1 MGRGALLYLLPMKHK
16 WLPVLLLCQ
25 GIFKKTATHLVGHLA
40 HHVTLRLSSFLCKIR
55 SWDGC
60 LLFFWQAHLQM
71 RPACLPR
78 QGPVQPSPPASIT
91 ESRVQRPKGTF
102 VYIQQNAGGCDET
115 SCFFRPRRAG
125 GVTWGL
131 RLCYHPRT
139 TCAQRWVTSLRLHPP
154 HPHLF
159 LVGHKHLSVL
169 PASLACC
176 HLPPAAAAPAWV
188 LPPPS
193 GLGSDPPS
201 SAHAVGHCL
210 PWPPPSLACHPDTP
224 AAPHWGLRDPRP
236 PQGSPFPSS
245 PGHPAVYT
253 QAMLQLPQW

>member
-1 MGRGALLYLLPMKHK
+1 MIACSTPLPRHLQENCHPPSWSSCPSRYPPAQLLP
-16 WLPVLLLCQ
+16 
-25 GIFKKTATHLVGHLA
+25 
-40 HHVTLRLSSFLCKIR
+40 CKIR

-115 SCFFRPRRAG
+115 PCFFRPRRAG

-159 LVGHKHLSVL
+159 LVGHKHLWVL

-193 GLGSDPPS
+193 GPGVWSAVLHTRGRSLPAMASTITSLPPRHSRGS
-201 SAHAVGHCL
+201 
-210 PWPPPSLACHPDTP
+210 SLRT
-224 AAPHWGLRDPRP
+224 
-236 PQGSPFPSS
+236 
-245 PGHPAVYT
+245 
-253 QAMLQLPQW
+253 